1 MFLRQRRRAIVDDV
15 LDGDVTA
22 LADSRPPSP
31 ASSSLAR
38 RCASTCGDTGDR
50 LVGTATVVERDAP
63 ALANVV
69 VVKS

>member
-1 MFLRQRRRAIVDDV
+1 M

-22 LADSRPPSP
+22 LADFS
-31 ASSSLAR
+31 ASFAGVVIPGETLR
-38 RCASTCGDTGDR
+38 VDVWDTGDR